1 MFGMEAALFV
11 PSGTMSN
18 LIAGRWCFCRLETI
32 SVSYHQVR
40 MVANVHVPSC
50 SDGTLQGAG

>member
-18 LIAGRWCFCRLETI
+18 LIAGELESAAKPIHI
-32 SVSYHQVR
+32 SYT
-40 MVANVHVPSC
+40 
-50 SDGTLQGAG
+50 TLYMILE